1 MAGAAN
7 TFEGGT
13 NTTAISTGNSGGTSG
28 NAFSLAENV
37 TFSTTRA
44 AHGLLSARM
53 PAESGPTRASLGY
66 DLSGNGTRWMR
77 GYFYSASWASDPTLM
92 LLFTADFYSFE
103 VQLTAT
109 QARVNV
115 YNGTSTATT
124 ATISAAPAVN
134 QWIRV
139 ELQANNTTGAA
150 ELRLYNTADSS
161 TATGTATGTRTI
173 PASAWGGAT
182 WTNIGAA
189 ETYADDVGWSD
200 EGWLGP
206 AVSAASLRPIIGASV
221 AVHRAASW

>member
-1 MAGAAN
+1 MAGATN

-13 NTTAISTGNSGGTSG
+13 NTTVISTGNSGGASG
-28 NAFSLAENV
+28 TAFSFAENT
-37 TFSTTRA
+37 TFSTVRA

-53 PAESGPTRASLGY
+53 PAEDGPTRASFGY
-66 DLSGNGTRWMR
+66 DLSGNGARWVR
-77 GYFYSASWASDPTLM
+77 GYFYSTSWASSPTLM
-92 LLFTADFYSFE
+92 GVSTVDFYSYDVE
-103 VQLTAT
+103 LTST
-109 QARVNV
+109 EARIIN
-115 YNGTSTATT
+115 YNGTSSATI

-139 ELQANNTTGAA
+139 ELSANNTTGAA

-173 PASAWGGAT
+173 PTSAWGGAT
-182 WTNIGAA
+182 WTNIGAT

-206 AVSAASLRPIIGASV
+206 AEVVAPPRPIIGASV
-221 AVHRAASW
+221 AARRAASW